1 MKYKIIPMIQRVS
14 RQDPLISSQT
24 GQYAGNSIHR
34 KIIELISK
42 RELPDHAIDAAC
54 KSGES
59 FDCLP
64 SIPAHTFISVIFG
77 TSPCYCELGL
87 SNHFH

>member
-1 MKYKIIPMIQRVS
+1 MKYKIIPMRSARFPERPPVS
-14 RQDPLISSQT
+14 GSARLDIENT
-24 GQYAGNSIHR
+24 VHR

-42 RELPDHAIDAAC
+42 LELQVQAIDAAHE
-54 KSGES
+54 SGES
-59 FDCLP
+59 FDSLP

>member
-1 MKYKIIPMIQRVS
+1 MKYKIIPMIQRGS
-14 RQDPLISSQT
+14 RQDPRISSQT
-24 GQYAGNSIHR
+24 GSYAGSIHR

-42 RELPDHAIDAAC
+42 RELPDHAIDAAR

-59 FDCLP
+59 FDSLP
-64 SIPAHTFISVIFG
+64 SIPSHAFISVIFG